1 MNCTKC
7 GQHLTEEAKFCPN
20 CGTRVEKQQSNG
32 FCTICGTRLE
42 PSARFCPSCGV
53 KVEQITGET
62 PIETAAPEKPV
73 AELKLVSM
81 YEGTPT
87 MGIAKATGT
96 LSVYYDRIE
105 YVKQIGNAFGGA
117 FGLAGLA
124 VARSKVKD
132 DPIDIYPV
140 SQISQLSVGKYCG
153 VYNTLVVVLRDGTTV
168 SFCPAVPGSS
178 VPQNIVSS
186 LQPYLRQT
194 MPSD

>member
-1 MNCTKC
+1 MNCIKC
-7 GQHLTEEAKFCPN
+7 GQGLAEDAKFCPN
-20 CGTRVEKQQSNG
+20 CGARVEKQQNHA
-32 FCTICGTRLE
+32 FCTTCGTRLE

-53 KVEQITGET
+53 KVEQITGEA
-62 PIETAAPEKPV
+62 PIDTVSPEKPV
-73 AELKLVSM
+73 TVLKMVSL

-105 YVKQIGNAFGGA
+105 YVKQMGNAFGGT
-117 FGLAGLA
+117 FGLAGMV

-153 VYNTLVVVLRDGTTV
+153 IYNTLVAVFRDGATV
-168 SFCPAVPGSS
+168 SFCPAAPGSS
-178 VPQNIVSS
+178 APQNIVSS
-186 LQPYLRQT
+186 LQPYLRQA